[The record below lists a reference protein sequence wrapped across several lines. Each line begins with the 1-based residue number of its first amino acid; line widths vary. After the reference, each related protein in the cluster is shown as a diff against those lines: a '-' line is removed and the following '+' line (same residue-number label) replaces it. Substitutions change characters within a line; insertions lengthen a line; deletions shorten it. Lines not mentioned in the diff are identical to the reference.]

1 MTMIRVTTKAKPSKP
16 SSVRFIQDNASRV
29 AQVTIS
35 AMMEDAHFQSIS
47 ERTKMPSHSFQQS
60 TNLGGYHKH

>member
-35 AMMEDAHFQSIS
+35 AMREEAHHASLIEQSKVCSFYQSI
-47 ERTKMPSHSFQQS
+47 T
-60 TNLGGYHKH
+60 LGGYRKH